1 MLTSYG
7 FAIWVKKQEDYS
19 MPFQYSDQHR
29 IEYFTTGLTVLRG
42 VIPASLLADLRRE
55 TDGAR
60 EIARQNSGP
69 QSQRLQPVYK
79 YEELKH
85 RPFRD
90 FLELPGLRATVEG
103 ILGVSHRESDNM
115 GVLLEPAQ
123 HAWCTNW
130 HRDVAHH
137 IAELDMQS
145 FQKAARDLRM
155 FNQFNAAL
163 YDDHSLWM
171 VPGSHNRE
179 DTPEE
184 RACFPTETPE
194 APQLSEGVSPEERE
208 RTCLEYAYRM
218 PGGVPV
224 VLFAGDCAFYRASG
238 WHLGNYVPYT
248 KRATLHDNFQGDEDR
263 AWWDNVRQAQRAAEM

>member
-1 MLTSYG
+1 
-7 FAIWVKKQEDYS
+7 
-19 MPFQYSDQHR
+19 MPFQFRDQHR
-29 IEYFTTGLTVLRG
+29 DEYSTAGLTVLRG
-42 VIPASLLADLRRE
+42 VIPPSLLSDLRRE
-55 TDGAR
+55 TDKAR
-60 EIARQNSGP
+60 EIARKSGGP

-79 YEELKH
+79 YEELDP

-90 FLELPGLRATVEG
+90 FLELPGMQATVEG
-103 ILGVSHRESDNM
+103 ILGASHKASDNM

-123 HAWCTNW
+123 NAWCTNW
-130 HRDVAHH
+130 HRDIAHH
-137 IAELDMQS
+137 LPNLDMQA
-145 FQKAARDLRM
+145 FYHAARNLRM

-163 YDDHSLWM
+163 YDDHSLWI

-184 RACFPTETPE
+184 RACFATATPA
-194 APQLSEGVSPEERE
+194 APEFSEDAFPEERE
-208 RTCLEYAYRM
+208 RTCLEYAYRI
-218 PGGVPV
+218 PGGMPV

-263 AWWDNVRQAQRAAEM
+263 AWWNSVRHAQDSARA